1 MNISGYFTT
10 HRVVIKVLKMNNR
23 ILLGV
28 ALITCLVGSILVGD
42 WQALSYTGREPCSSA
57 GANATNTTGT
67 LANNTEPEDTVWP
80 LSASGSPP
88 DSNSSD
94 YQQLLVES
102 CEAQSSSSH
111 QCFWNP
117 ESRVTG
123 EFCNT
128 CHRECLSREA
138 SINFYQFSAGMFL
151 IALASPLMNI
161 VISAITS
168 DVTAIDSQ
176 V

>member
-10 HRVVIKVLKMNNR
+10 CRVIKVLKMNNR
-23 ILLGV
+23 IMLGV
-28 ALITCLVGSILVGD
+28 ALIMCLVGSILVGD
-42 WQALSYTGREPCSSA
+42 WQTIGYAGREPCSSA
-57 GANATNTTGT
+57 TNTTGS
-67 LANNTEPEDTVWP
+67 LANNTEP
-80 LSASGSPP
+80 GSPL

-102 CEAQSSSSH
+102 CEAQSSSGH

-117 ESRVTG
+117 ESRITG

-128 CHRECLSREA
+128 CRATCLSREA

-151 IALASPLMNI
+151 IALASPLKNV

>member
-10 HRVVIKVLKMNNR
+10 CRVVIKVLKMNNR
-23 ILLGV
+23 IMLGV
-28 ALITCLVGSILVGD
+28 ALIMCLVGSILVGD
-42 WQALSYTGREPCSSA
+42 WQTIGYAGREPCSSA
-57 GANATNTTGT
+57 GANATNTTGS
-67 LANNTEPEDTVWP
+67 LANNTEPEDTVWL
-80 LSASGSPP
+80 LSASGSPL

-94 YQQLLVES
+94 YQLLVES
-102 CEAQSSSSH
+102 CEAQSSSGH

-117 ESRVTG
+117 ESRITG

-128 CHRECLSREA
+128 CRATCLSREA

-151 IALASPLMNI
+151 IALASPLKNI